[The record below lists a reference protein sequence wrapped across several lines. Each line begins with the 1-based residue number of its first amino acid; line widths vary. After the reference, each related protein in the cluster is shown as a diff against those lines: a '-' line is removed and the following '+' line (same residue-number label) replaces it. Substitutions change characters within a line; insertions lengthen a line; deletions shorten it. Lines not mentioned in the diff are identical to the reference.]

1 MSKKI
6 NIPITASKKV
16 EFEVKFQVPAVD
28 VKKLLDDKVDFKL
41 IDIRT
46 EPEHKMA
53 KIEGSTLANRDL
65 IEVIF
70 NEWDK
75 DTHIVLYDHTGGQAL
90 MAAQSLESKGFT
102 NAKALVG
109 GIDSWSETVDPLIPR
124 YS

>member
-1 MSKKI
+1 MTKKI
-6 NIPITASKKV
+6 KIPIKAAKNV
-16 EFEVKFQVPAVD
+16 EFEDKFQTSAVE
-28 VKKLLDDKVDFKL
+28 VKKLLDEKTNFKF

-46 EPEHKMA
+46 EPEHKIA
-53 KIEGSTLANRDL
+53 HIEGSTLANRDL

-70 NEWDK
+70 NEWAK

-102 NAKALVG
+102 NAKALAG